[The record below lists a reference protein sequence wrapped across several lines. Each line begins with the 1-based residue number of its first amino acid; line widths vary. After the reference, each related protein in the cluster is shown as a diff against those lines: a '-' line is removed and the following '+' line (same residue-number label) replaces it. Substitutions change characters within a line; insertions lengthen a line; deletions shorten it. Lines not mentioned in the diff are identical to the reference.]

1 MQKIE
6 SDLIFIFT
14 ASFFFLVLILFVV
27 FILVV
32 RYRKKR
38 RENEEL
44 RVVFSEQLLSSKL
57 EIQEQTLQY
66 ISRELHDNIGQIASL
81 VKINLNTISLS
92 DIDKAGKKIDNTK
105 ELMGQLI
112 TDLKLLSTSLNTDK
126 IAKIGIIKAIEIEVE
141 KMNKIGLFLVSL
153 HLDKNLPI
161 IDSEREIII
170 FRMLQEVLN
179 NTMKHSEASVIDI
192 YLKYAQKILTIK
204 VTDDGK
210 GFDVAKKMTDAND
223 MGNGLTNLENRAKV
237 IKGNYKIESTEGKG
251 TINTISIPI

>member
-14 ASFFFLVLILFVV
+14 ASFFFLILILFVV
-27 FILVV
+27 LILVV

-38 RENEEL
+38 RENEEM
-44 RVVFSEQLLSSKL
+44 RAVFSEQLLSSKL

-81 VKINLNTISLS
+81 VKMNLNTITLTDSN
-92 DIDKAGKKIDNTK
+92 KATKKIDNTK

-126 IAKIGIIKAIEIEVE
+126 IAKIGIVKAIEVEVE

-153 HLDKNLPI
+153 HQEKSFPI

-192 YLKYAQKILTIK
+192 YLNYDQKILTIK

-210 GFDVAKKMTDAND
+210 GFDVAKKMADTND
-223 MGNGLTNLENRAKV
+223 LGNGLTNLENRAKV
-237 IKGNYKIESTEGKG
+237 INGNYKIESTVGKG

>member
-1 MQKIE
+1 MQKFE

-14 ASFFFLVLILFVV
+14 ASFFFLILLLFIVL
-27 FILVV
+27 ILVV
-32 RYRKKR
+32 RYRKRR
-38 RENEEL
+38 RENEEM
-44 RVVFSEQLLSSKL
+44 RAVFSEQLLSSKV

-81 VKINLNTISLS
+81 VKINLNTISLT
-92 DIDKAGKKIDNTK
+92 DLEKATRKIDNTK
-105 ELMGQLI
+105 ELMSQLLI
-112 TDLKLLSTSLNTDK
+112 DLKLLSTSLNTDK
-126 IAKIGIIKAIEIEVE
+126 IAKIGIVKAIQIEVE

-153 HLDKNLPI
+153 QVDKNLPV

-170 FRMLQEVLN
+170 FRMTQEVLN
-179 NTMKHSEASVIDI
+179 NTMKHSDATNIDVHLN
-192 YLKYAQKILTIK
+192 YHNRVFTIK

-210 GFDVAKKMTDAND
+210 GFDVAQKMADTND

-237 IKGNYKIESTEGKG
+237 INGNYRIESKVGKG

>member
-1 MQKIE
+1 MQKFE

-14 ASFFFLVLILFVV
+14 ASFFFLILIFFIVLV
-27 FILVV
+27 LVV
-32 RYRKKR
+32 RYRKKK
-38 RENEEL
+38 RENEEMSA
-44 RVVFSEQLLSSKL
+44 VFSEQLLSSKL

-81 VKINLNTISLS
+81 VKMNLNTIPLT
-92 DIDKAGKKIDNTK
+92 DTVKAASKIENTK
-105 ELMGQLI
+105 ELMSQLI

-126 IAKIGIIKAIEIEVE
+126 IAKIGIIKAIEVEVE

-153 HLDKNLPI
+153 HQDTNFPI

-179 NTMKHSEASVIDI
+179 NTMKHAEAANIDI
-192 YLKYAQKILTIK
+192 YLNYNKEILTIK

-210 GFDVAKKMTDAND
+210 GFNVAEKMADGND
-223 MGNGLTNLENRAKV
+223 LGNGLTNLENRAKV
-237 IKGNYKIESTEGKG
+237 INGNYKIESTEGKG

>member
-6 SDLIFIFT
+6 SDLILIFT
-14 ASFFFLVLILFVV
+14 ASFFFLMLILFIVLV
-27 FILVV
+27 LVV

-38 RENEEL
+38 RENDEM
-44 RVVFSEQLLSSKL
+44 RVAFSEQLLSSKV

-81 VKINLNTISLS
+81 VKMNLNTFSLA
-92 DIDKAGKKIDNTK
+92 DEEKAIKKIENTK
-105 ELMGQLI
+105 ELMSQLL

-126 IAKIGIIKAIEIEVE
+126 IAKIGIIKAIQIEVE

-153 HLDKNLPI
+153 HINNDLPV

-179 NTMKHSEASVIDI
+179 NTMKHAEASHIDI
-192 YLKYAQKILTIK
+192 YFTYLNKQLTIK

-210 GFDVAKKMTDAND
+210 GFDVAKKMADAND
-223 MGNGLTNLENRAKV
+223 LGNGLTNLENRAKV
-237 IKGNYKIESTEGKG
+237 INGSYNIESTEGKG
-251 TINTISIPI
+251 TINIISIPI

>member
-1 MQKIE
+1 M
-6 SDLIFIFT
+6 
-14 ASFFFLVLILFVV
+14 
-27 FILVV
+27 
-32 RYRKKR
+32 
-38 RENEEL
+38 

-126 IAKIGIIKAIEIEVE
+126 IAKIGIVKAIEVEVE

-179 NTMKHSEASVIDI
+179 NTMKHSEASEINI
-192 YLKYAQKILTIK
+192 YLNYEQKMLTIK

-210 GFDVAKKMTDAND
+210 GFDVAHKMADAND
-223 MGNGLTNLENRAKV
+223 LGNGLTNLENRARV
-237 IKGNYKIESTEGKG
+237 INGNYKIESTEGKG